1 MRKRCPKCGGNI
13 LLNSD
18 EHGWYEHCLQC
29 SFTRDLASVVEVA
42 RRRAAQTHQPT
53 SRTPKVR

>member
-29 SFTRDLASVVEVA
+29 SYTRDLEVVLELPHRHA
-42 RRRAAQTHQPT
+42 GKP
-53 SRTPKVR
+53 SLPKFRESEPQ

>member
-29 SFTRDLASVVEVA
+29 SYTHDLASVVEVT
-42 RRRAAQTHQPT
+42 RRRAFEAGQPVPRT
-53 SRTPKVR
+53 SKVR

>member
-13 LLNSD
+13 LVNSD

-29 SFTRDLASVVEVA
+29 SYTHDLAPVVATA
-42 RRRAAQTHQPT
+42 RQRAAKASQPLA
-53 SRTPKVR
+53 RTQKVR

>member
-13 LLNSD
+13 LVNSD

-29 SFTRDLASVVEVA
+29 SFTRDMKPVVIVA
-42 RRRAAQTHQPT
+42 RQPAAKTGQAA

>member
-13 LLNSD
+13 LLSSD

-29 SFTRDLASVVEVA
+29 SYTHDLEPVVVVA
-42 RRRAAQTHQPT
+42 RQHAAKTHQT
-53 SRTPKVR
+53 VSRLPKTR